1 MLIVI
6 IVTVMSIVYPAYLRV
21 SSIEVV
27 DLEQRS
33 YGRRYPGLGHVRA
46 GEQHHLVLDDEVDEG
61 SEEEERQEA
70 AQQQQQPRHQAPD
83 RHQQAAVRGPH
94 PQEHRRLST
103 RCNHPSAK
111 HITLWSVVI
120 SD

>member
-6 IVTVMSIVYPAYLRV
+6 IMTVMVMSTVYPAYLRV

-46 GEQHHLVLDDEVDEG
+46 GEQHHL
-61 SEEEERQEA
+61 R
-70 AQQQQQPRHQAPD
+70 PD
-83 RHQQAAVRGPH
+83 MWAMFD
-94 PQEHRRLST
+94 S
-103 RCNHPSAK
+103 
-111 HITLWSVVI
+111 I
-120 SD
+120 

>member
-1 MLIVI
+1 
-6 IVTVMSIVYPAYLRV
+6 MSIVNPAYLRV
-21 SSIEVV
+21 GSIEVV

-61 SEEEERQEA
+61 CEEEERQEA
-70 AQQQQQPRHQAPD
+70 AQQQQQPRHQAPH

-94 PQEHRRLST
+94 PQEQQAPSCFISLS
-103 RCNHPSAK
+103 C
-111 HITLWSVVI
+111 
-120 SD
+120 